1 LKVIL
6 IGEGKTVY
14 FLAKRFAS
22 KGYYLTIISRDP
34 AEATVL
40 SRQVRATV
48 LVGDGSDPAVLE
60 EAGVRQADVVLS
72 LTPLDQD
79 NLVACQIAQQMF
91 GVPRTIALVNDPDH
105 EAVFRQLGLTTAIST
120 TQIITSLIEQKAGF
134 EDITNLIPVAEG
146 KVNVTEVS
154 LRHSAPTVGKSLREL
169 NLPENSLIACII
181 RDGQVIVPRGES
193 RLQAAD
199 RLILMSL
206 PENYGQALRILTGEE
221 V

>member
-1 LKVIL
+1 MKVIL
-6 IGEGKTVY
+6 IGEGKTIY

-22 KGYYLTIISRDP
+22 KGYHLTIICPNP
-34 AEATVL
+34 AEATTL
-40 SRQVRATV
+40 SRQVKAMV
-48 LVGDGSDPAVLE
+48 LVGDGSDPAMLE
-60 EAGVRQADVVLS
+60 EAGARQADVVLS

-105 EAVFRQLGLTTAIST
+105 EAVFRQLGLTAAIST

-146 KVNVTEVS
+146 RVNVAEVILRDNAPAVGQS
-154 LRHSAPTVGKSLREL
+154 LKEL
-169 NLPENSLIACII
+169 VLPENSLIACII
-181 RDGQVIVPRGES
+181 RAGQVIVPRGDS
-193 RLQAAD
+193 SLQTAD
-199 RLILMSL
+199 HLIVMSL